1 MSAASLPSDK
11 VKKAAQASFHQMK
24 ESTRDDWAIIG
35 PQHARL
41 CAGLADR
48 TLVHLRLLDGDY
60 GGFAVDR
67 LTHSLQ
73 TATLAQKDGRQED
86 YIVSALLHD
95 IGDTLAPNNH
105 PEIGAAILKPYVSE
119 ELHWI
124 VQHHG
129 VFQGYY
135 FWHHIGMDRDA
146 RESFRDSPY
155 FDACAEF
162 CELYDQAAFD
172 PKGETFSLEEFEP
185 MVRRILGADS
195 AVATP
200 TA

>member
-1 MSAASLPSDK
+1 MSAESRPSET
-11 VKKAAQASFHQMK
+11 AEAPAQASFHQMK
-24 ESTRDDWAIIG
+24 ESTAEDWAIIA

-48 TLVHLRLLDGDY
+48 TLAHLRLLDGDY

-95 IGDTLAPNNH
+95 IGDTLAPDNH

-146 RESFRDSPY
+146 REIFRESPY

-162 CELYDQAAFD
+162 CELYDQAAFE

-185 MVRRILGADS
+185 MVRRILGAES
-195 AVATP
+195 TVTSP
-200 TA
+200 TL

>member
-1 MSAASLPSDK
+1 MSAESRPSDT
-11 VKKAAQASFHQMK
+11 AEAPAQASFHQMK
-24 ESTRDDWAIIG
+24 ESTAEDWAIIA

-48 TLVHLRLLDGDY
+48 TLAHLRLLDGDY

-95 IGDTLAPNNH
+95 IGDTLAPDNH

-135 FWHHIGMDRDA
+135 FWHHVGMDRDA
-146 RESFRDSPY
+146 REMFRESPY

-162 CELYDQAAFD
+162 CELYDQAAFE

-185 MVRRILGADS
+185 MVRRILGAES
-195 AVATP
+195 TVTSP
-200 TA
+200 TL

>member
-1 MSAASLPSDK
+1 MTAESAATQTSSTPER
-11 VKKAAQASFHQMK
+11 ASFHQMK
-24 ESTRDDWAIIG
+24 ESTAEDWAIIAL
-35 PQHARL
+35 QHAQL
-41 CAGLADR
+41 CEGLVDR
-48 TLVHLRLLDGDY
+48 TLAHLRLLDGDY

-86 YIVSALLHD
+86 YVVCALLHD

-146 RESFRDSPY
+146 REMFRENPW

-172 PKGETFSLEEFEP
+172 PKGEIFSLDEFEP
-185 MVRRILGADS
+185 MVRRVLDKDS
-195 AVATP
+195 AIA
-200 TA
+200 